1 MTRSS
6 RSRHFD
12 LVTQRST
19 RVAEVAIILPVDG
32 HPSASD
38 SDDDETFERVSVA
51 ALWPPE
57 ALLVVPGDAH
67 VEPELQRTW
76 DEAQHHLD
84 LARRRGEDVPRRDEL
99 FQTPAEAMAALRDFG
114 TIAILPGAGAGA
126 DAVFPIRHPDPIDR
140 DIKRLRRIVRDG
152 MPTIILCDNEGQA
165 ERLDELLN
173 EDAFA
178 VPGGARHRSA

>member
-1 MTRSS
+1 M
-6 RSRHFD
+6 
-12 LVTQRST
+12 
-19 RVAEVAIILPVDG
+19 
-32 HPSASD
+32 
-38 SDDDETFERVSVA
+38 
-51 ALWPPE
+51 
-57 ALLVVPGDAH
+57 
-67 VEPELQRTW
+67 
-76 DEAQHHLD
+76 
-84 LARRRGEDVPRRDEL
+84 PRREEL

-173 EDAFA
+173 EDAYA

>member
-1 MTRSS
+1 M
-6 RSRHFD
+6 
-12 LVTQRST
+12 
-19 RVAEVAIILPVDG
+19 
-32 HPSASD
+32 
-38 SDDDETFERVSVA
+38 SVA
-51 ALWPPE
+51 ALWPPD

-173 EDAFA
+173 EDVTPSPAA
-178 VPGGARHRSA
+178 LVIGVLDGGFVLPTRIAS